1 MKIFA
6 QTLNMGG
13 ASVKGPVNFGSI
25 GAIVSTALPTIVAF
39 AGFGMLLMIV
49 AAGFTLLTSAGDAKK
64 MEQGKQRLTMAIVGF
79 LLVVG
84 SVLIVKALGIIL
96 GIKEVDNIFSGGGGD
111 YVRPTNP
118 GFN

>member
-1 MKIFA
+1 
-6 QTLNMGG
+6 MGG
-13 ASVKGPVNFGSI
+13 ASINGPVSFGNI
-25 GAIVSTALPTIVAF
+25 GGVITAAMPYVVAF
-39 AGFGMLLMIV
+39 AGFGMLVMII

-64 MEQGKQRLTMAIVGF
+64 MEQGKQQLTMAIVGF

-96 GIKEVDNIFSGGGGD
+96 GIQEVQNIFGGSGGGG
-111 YVRPTNP
+111 YIRPTNP